1 MLAAYSLSPS
11 SFVSKDF
18 VTVTACFA
26 EDWVIKLDM
35 QDIWKWYPGFFPFK
49 IFAAEFEYGAR
60 ILQKYLYLNIGCFF
74 KVYEFQTPK
83 FEASYSF

>member
-11 SFVSKDF
+11 SFVEKDF

-35 QDIWKWYPGFFPFK
+35 QDIWKWYPFFFPFK
-49 IFAAEFEYGAR
+49 IFAADFEYGAC
-60 ILQKYLYLNIGCFF
+60 ILQKYLYLKIGCFF
-74 KVYEFQTPK
+74 KVYEFQTPE
-83 FEASYSF
+83 FEVSYNF